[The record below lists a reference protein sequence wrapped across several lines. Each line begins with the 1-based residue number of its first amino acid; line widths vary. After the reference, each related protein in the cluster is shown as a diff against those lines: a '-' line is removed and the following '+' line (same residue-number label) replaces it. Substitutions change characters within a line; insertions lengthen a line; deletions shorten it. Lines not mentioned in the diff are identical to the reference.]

1 MSYIS
6 MPSFRALFIQGKL
19 RSAKKE
25 QALFALTCI
34 VFGQDKRR
42 SAKKEQALFALTCIV
57 FYDALQSIIGCVARY
72 TQLTDFEMH
81 VLGRTQSDGN

>member
-6 MPSFRALFIQGKL
+6 MPSFRALFIQYKL
-19 RSAKKE
+19 RP
-25 QALFALTCI
+25 
-34 VFGQDKRR
+34 
-42 SAKKEQALFALTCIV
+42 AKKEQALFALTCIV
-57 FYDALQSIIGCVARY
+57 FYAVLQSIIGCVALY

>member
-6 MPSFRALFIQGKL
+6 MPSFRALFIQDKL
-19 RSAKKE
+19 RPAKQE
-25 QALFALTCI
+25 QALL
-34 VFGQDKRR
+34 
-42 SAKKEQALFALTCIV
+42 ALTCIV

-81 VLGRTQSDGN
+81 VLGRAQSDGN

>member
-34 VFGQDKRR
+34 VF
-42 SAKKEQALFALTCIV
+42 
-57 FYDALQSIIGCVARY
+57 YDALQSIIGCVAATLNLRILKC
-72 TQLTDFEMH
+72 TSWAGHNLMATDSEHQFTSQH
-81 VLGRTQSDGN
+81 LFFSYLD

>member
-34 VFGQDKRR
+34 VFY
-42 SAKKEQALFALTCIV
+42 A
-57 FYDALQSIIGCVARY
+57 ALQSIISCVARY

-81 VLGRTQSDGN
+81 VLDRTQSDGN